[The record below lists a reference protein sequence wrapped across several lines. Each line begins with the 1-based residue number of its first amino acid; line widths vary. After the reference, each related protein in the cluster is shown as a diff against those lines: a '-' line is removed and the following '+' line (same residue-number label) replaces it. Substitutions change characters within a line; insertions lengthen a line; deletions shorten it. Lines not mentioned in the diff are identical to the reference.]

1 MIRFI
6 RADQLNAFPKLKDSM
21 YRDRA
26 DQFKTRLGW
35 DVSVSNDGF
44 ERDEYDEHNPLY
56 VICEGA
62 DGGHLGSMR
71 FLPTAGPNMI
81 ADHFGHLL
89 GGREIKDDRIWECTR
104 FCLGRHAGPM
114 VAGRLMSAGGEIL
127 RGFDLDGFAG
137 VFDQR
142 MVRIYNRIGSGP
154 EILGSEGTGRN
165 KISVGIWRFTD
176 AARSRVARRSGVSS
190 EIVAHW
196 FKCRFGE
203 AVKNPFLIPAE

>member
-1 MIRFI
+1 MIRYI
-6 RADQLNAFPKLKDSM
+6 RANQLAAFPKLRDSM
-21 YRDRA
+21 FQDRA

-35 DVSVSNDGF
+35 DVSVSAGGF
-44 ERDEYDEHNPLY
+44 EKDDYDDLNPLY
-56 VICEGA
+56 VICEGG
-62 DGGHLGSMR
+62 DGKHLGSMR
-71 FLPTAGPNMI
+71 FLPTSGPNMI

-104 FCLGRHAGPM
+104 FCLGRHAGSM

-154 EILGSEGTGRN
+154 EIWGSEGIGRD
-165 KISVGIWRFTD
+165 KISVGVWRFTD
-176 AARSRVARRSGVSS
+176 AARSRVARRSGVSPEVVS
-190 EIVAHW
+190 HW
-196 FKCRFGE
+196 FKCCFGE
-203 AVKNPFLIPAE
+203 AAANPFLSPAE